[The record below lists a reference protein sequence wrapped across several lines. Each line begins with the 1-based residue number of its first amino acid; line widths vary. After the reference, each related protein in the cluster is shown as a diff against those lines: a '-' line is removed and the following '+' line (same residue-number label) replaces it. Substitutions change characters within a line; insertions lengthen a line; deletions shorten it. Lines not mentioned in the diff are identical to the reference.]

1 VACGEALKRKTASI
15 EQKSQ
20 APPTKVVTVTLT
32 EIMFEKIK
40 KMRRGVSISDYI
52 AELVAEHLKKQKKI
66 PPEVF
71 DMAEIS

>member
-1 VACGEALKRKTASI
+1 M
-15 EQKSQ
+15 
-20 APPTKVVTVTLT
+20 T

-52 AELVAEHLKKQKKI
+52 AELVAEHLKKQKKKI

>member
-1 VACGEALKRKTASI
+1 
-15 EQKSQ
+15 
-20 APPTKVVTVTLT
+20 VVTVTFT